1 MVRGE
6 MREYLGAI
14 YIEPWNPGPYPSK
27 TAITYE
33 LVADPD
39 VLAASASQLNRSIRR
54 SAGGFVHA
62 LRQRINDLHKLGYL
76 KPVPPTQPAR
86 PTAPI
91 APPLN
96 PHELK
101 AAASSSQR

>member
-1 MVRGE
+1 MTRRGF
-6 MREYLGAI
+6 
-14 YIEPWNPGPYPSK
+14 
-27 TAITYE
+27 
-33 LVADPD
+33 LVA
-39 VLAASASQLNRSIRR
+39 LLF
-54 SAGGFVHA
+54 SAGNVAHA
-62 LRQRINDLHKLGYL
+62 QGERIRVVGYLSTASEAGRRHRDFRDDLHKLGYL
-76 KPVPPTQPAR
+76 KPVPPTQPAC